1 MEHDL
6 IAISAKCQKGEGIDT
21 LNLLGIIHCLTGVF
35 SEGRQI
41 LLEANSPTWS
51 GKKAVNPSS
60 QWDVKLS
67 LLLSLMAPL
76 PFLRWDSHSVS
87 HFSEGGYVLLT
98 EGSLTTPTRGS
109 CFCSLLL
116 QMGVMLAQSLLV
128 WEVHYTSRGK
138 RSTENLFVVETGGDF
153 SFLLRLK
160 Q

>member
-41 LLEANSPTWS
+41 LLRASSPTWT
-51 GKKAVNPSS
+51 GRKAVNPSS

-76 PFLRWDSHSVS
+76 PFWRWDSHSVS
-87 HFSEGGYVLLT
+87 HFSGGDICYWWKAPILLPP
-98 EGSLTTPTRGS
+98 EAAAFALCS
-109 CFCSLLL
+109 CRWAWCSLRVCWFGRFITP
-116 QMGVMLAQSLLV
+116 QEAR
-128 WEVHYTSRGK
+128 EVQRTFLWWK
-138 RSTENLFVVETGGDF
+138 RVVIF
-153 SFLLRLK
+153 LSF
-160 Q
+160 